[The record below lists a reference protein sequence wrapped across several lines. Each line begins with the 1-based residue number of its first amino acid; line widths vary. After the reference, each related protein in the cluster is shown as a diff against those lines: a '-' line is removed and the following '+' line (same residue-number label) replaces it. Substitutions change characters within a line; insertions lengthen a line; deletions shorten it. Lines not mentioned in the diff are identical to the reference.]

1 ADPGGLFPIPGAGG
15 KGGTGGTG
23 GTAHLGPLAI
33 IGQSG
38 QP

>member
-1 ADPGGLFPIPGAGG
+1 LFPIPGAGG

-33 IGQSG
+33 
-38 QP
+38 